1 MPIVPVVTGEWA
13 LSAATDGSDLGNC
26 AAYFRTFTGDFLGV
40 IARLYTDQKEQ
51 ISTSAQVA
59 FLADHSHPKVD
70 REWPNWNLESSEV
83 KLYQNGVFLSER
95 DRRKFNTYITQIS
108 TIAGTNPE
116 HEEDGN
122 LADDGDNDGGG
133 RISSM
138 LGEGPKEI
146 TARPMELGSEFRE
159 TGGIGMSKDVMDD
172 AALLDEPY
180 VGRLVG
186 TLRRTTQR
194 LENPKLEIAE
204 ITSLAKFG
212 VRGLVRYTMERIVAE
227 GRVIYDAIY
236 ACEAV
241 LNENKARLI
250 ELRDALAE
258 QETKA
263 EWFRKQQETIRH
275 SNTELEETNQELDE
289 SIKKIGTQGGKVLSF
304 GDRVG
309 STLPEENWMDRILP
323 AGLQHGTSVGWAR
336 NQSVGGAEVATSSS
350 TNPSGNRT
358 ANPDETLAALKPPP
372 ERSPGATGPS
382 NLSGLSSP
390 APSNLPTIDTDT
402 LSPRPLREIMGE
414 GNPMTEE
421 PVTDPREHLPDDND
435 NTIPVSK

>member
-1 MPIVPVVTGEWA
+1 MQALIAELKPQVVRLTSRDAKEIGRRFQTLQTEIAACHMQLATFFVKHTERGQVYMQEAARHRGNKRKIPQLSSEEILEALQLSSGALRLLWMPIVPVVTGEWA

-159 TGGIGMSKDVMDD
+159 TGGIGS
-172 AALLDEPY
+172 
-180 VGRLVG
+180 
-186 TLRRTTQR
+186 QR
-194 LENPKLEIAE
+194 
-204 ITSLAKFG
+204 
-212 VRGLVRYTMERIVAE
+212 M
-227 GRVIYDAIY
+227 
-236 ACEAV
+236 
-241 LNENKARLI
+241 
-250 ELRDALAE
+250 
-258 QETKA
+258 
-263 EWFRKQQETIRH
+263 
-275 SNTELEETNQELDE
+275 
-289 SIKKIGTQGGKVLSF
+289 
-304 GDRVG
+304 
-309 STLPEENWMDRILP
+309 
-323 AGLQHGTSVGWAR
+323 
-336 NQSVGGAEVATSSS
+336 
-350 TNPSGNRT
+350 
-358 ANPDETLAALKPPP
+358 
-372 ERSPGATGPS
+372 
-382 NLSGLSSP
+382 
-390 APSNLPTIDTDT
+390 
-402 LSPRPLREIMGE
+402 
-414 GNPMTEE
+414 
-421 PVTDPREHLPDDND
+421 
-435 NTIPVSK
+435 